1 MSLFESL
8 KEIRMIS
15 KTLFLG
21 IIALFIFFVSEV
33 LRRESY
39 SLDSIIRGNFS
50 LSELSGV
57 INYNTFVSVL
67 SLTLLYLVVK
77 NLSKIA
83 NEEKGKY
90 LISLTIVIFVFH
102 YVFQF
107 FFIERLLSL
116 YTFSVNSLPSSITYF
131 LPFDW
136 SDFRG
141 DYAEFQSFYDTGW
154 FRLHLIFS
162 MVFSLISLISF
173 LASMF
178 FSLKFLHSKRV
189 KLEIKREL
197 LFIKSFFKSTKT
209 SATVLSIVIVFSLF
223 GIQNIKAWDYSVI
236 SMETGFVQEDL
247 TDFQEELTFANQKM
261 FDSERLEAR
270 KVAANKAYSSISN
283 KEERLKIDL
292 SLWSNDL
299 DELGSGVVEWIV
311 LWKKALREM
320 SIQGYSEPETLFD
333 LSQKYSE
340 VAKLGNSVAPQL
352 AEDYDIDFWN
362 EEFYALV
369 R

>member
-1 MSLFESL
+1 
-8 KEIRMIS
+8 
-15 KTLFLG
+15 
-21 IIALFIFFVSEV
+21 
-33 LRRESY
+33 
-39 SLDSIIRGNFS
+39 
-50 LSELSGV
+50 
-57 INYNTFVSVL
+57 
-67 SLTLLYLVVK
+67 
-77 NLSKIA
+77 
-83 NEEKGKY
+83 
-90 LISLTIVIFVFH
+90 
-102 YVFQF
+102 
-107 FFIERLLSL
+107 
-116 YTFSVNSLPSSITYF
+116 
-131 LPFDW
+131 
-136 SDFRG
+136 
-141 DYAEFQSFYDTGW
+141 
-154 FRLHLIFS
+154 
-162 MVFSLISLISF
+162 
-173 LASMF
+173 
-178 FSLKFLHSKRV
+178 
-189 KLEIKREL
+189 
-197 LFIKSFFKSTKT
+197 
-209 SATVLSIVIVFSLF
+209 VIVFSLF